1 MFDPND
7 IDLRRVVRELVDTF
21 AGDPPVG
28 YLRGRTA
35 FRDALADRLGC
46 SALEAEELV
55 DTLEARG
62 FLRYT
67 GDPSQRSLATG
78 TWSVGSL

>member
-1 MFDPND
+1 MDGV
-7 IDLRRVVRELVDTF
+7 DLASLVADLWRDF
-21 AGDPPVG
+21 GGGAPAG

-35 FRDALADRLGC
+35 IRDAVVRRLGC

-62 FLRYT
+62 FLRYPA
-67 GDPSQRSLATG
+67 DPSTRSHADLPWELG
-78 TWSVGSL
+78 